1 MDVKFGQSGACFD
14 GRGYRSLCF
23 FENYNVVR
31 VLCRGVAISIFV
43 VERGQKI
50 VWAKKNE

>member
-1 MDVKFGQSGACFD
+1 MLNL
-14 GRGYRSLCF
+14 GRVGRVLMAEAIARFVF
-23 FENYNVVR
+23 FENYNIVR